1 MRTGLIA
8 EKLGMMRIFAENGE
22 QLPVTV
28 LKVDHCQVVDVKTL
42 ERDGYVALQ
51 LGAKNAKVK
60 NVSKPMRGH
69 FAKQKVEPKQ
79 HLAEFRISE
88 DAVLEVG
95 SELMPSHFV
104 NGQYVD
110 VVGTSLGKGFAG
122 GMKRHNFHG
131 LRASHGVS
139 LTHRSLGSTGNRTW
153 PGRVFKNRK
162 MAGHLGA
169 ERVTVQNLI
178 VVSTDDEQGVIFVK
192 GAVPG
197 HKGSFVYIS
206 DAFKKKMPEAAPYPA
221 GIRQDETKV
230 EAQQE
235 LPTAVDAQEVP
246 AHQPVETQ
254 EQPAGSQQAP
264 QEAPVVNPSEQ
275 SDEKGE

>member
-8 EKLGMMRIFAENGE
+8 EKLGMMRVFAENGE

-28 LKVDHCQVVDVKTL
+28 LKVDQCQVTDVKTQ
-42 ERDGYVALQ
+42 ERDGYIALQ

-69 FAKQKVEPKQ
+69 FAKSKVEPKQ
-79 HLAEFRISE
+79 HLAEFRVSE

-95 SELMPSHFV
+95 AELVPSHFIE
-104 NGQYVD
+104 GQYVD

-139 LTHRSLGSTGNRTW
+139 LTHRSLGSTGNRTK
-153 PGRVFKNRK
+153 PGKVFKNTK
-162 MAGHLGA
+162 MAGQMGS
-169 ERVTVQNLI
+169 ERVTVQNLV

-197 HKGSFVYIS
+197 HKGSFVYVS
-206 DAFKKKMPEAAPYPA
+206 DAFKKKAPEGQPFPA
-221 GIRQDETKV
+221 GIRIDEAKAATKDEQPKV
-230 EAQQE
+230 EEAAENAQKSTE
-235 LPTAVDAQEVP
+235 
-246 AHQPVETQ
+246 
-254 EQPAGSQQAP
+254 G
-264 QEAPVVNPSEQ
+264 
-275 SDEKGE
+275 SDEQG